1 MDVETLDII
10 RGMPMIIYYAGNF
23 PQMKKPEQERK
34 TKELVHKHGIPI
46 YRRLISF
53 HFRPDIENV
62 LDIRR
67 EEDETQS

>member
-1 MDVETLDII
+1 M
-10 RGMPMIIYYAGNF
+10 MIFYAGNF
-23 PQMKKPEQERK
+23 PQMKNPEQEREA
-34 TKELVHKHGIPI
+34 KEIVHKHDISV

-67 EEDETQS
+67 EEDE